1 VLFFKILISLCFVN
15 SSDFLR
21 VTVHAESIEHF
32 DLCEERVV
40 A

>member
-1 VLFFKILISLCFVN
+1 VLFFKILISLYFVN
-15 SSDFLR
+15 SSDLLR
-21 VTVHAESIEHF
+21 VTVHVESIYHF